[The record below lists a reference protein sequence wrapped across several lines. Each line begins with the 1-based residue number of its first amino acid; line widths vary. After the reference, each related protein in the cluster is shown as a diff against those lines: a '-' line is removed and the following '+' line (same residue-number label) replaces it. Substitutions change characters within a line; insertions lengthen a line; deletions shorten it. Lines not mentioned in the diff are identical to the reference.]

1 MKICNDFNQSI
12 VKLKSYEKSGV
23 VKNFIYRAY
32 RCNEL
37 PIRKDDSPIKMRLRR
52 MKLRVSPTADE
63 VWEDR
68 LEHFMC
74 NPPPLIDERDNS
86 PPFTSRPA
94 PSLPVSSQNYRST
107 VKLRYSA
114 FQNPSSKKLYFRQ
127 F

>member
-1 MKICNDFNQSI
+1 MRVEKIF
-12 VKLKSYEKSGV
+12 
-23 VKNFIYRAY
+23 RAY

-74 NPPPLIDERDNS
+74 NPPPLIDERDN
-86 PPFTSRPA
+86 PPAFTSRPA
-94 PSLPVSSQNYRST
+94 PSLPVSFSLLLFGTSIKN
-107 VKLRYSA
+107 
-114 FQNPSSKKLYFRQ
+114 LYNFRKQ
-127 F
+127 HVFVDWIPNM